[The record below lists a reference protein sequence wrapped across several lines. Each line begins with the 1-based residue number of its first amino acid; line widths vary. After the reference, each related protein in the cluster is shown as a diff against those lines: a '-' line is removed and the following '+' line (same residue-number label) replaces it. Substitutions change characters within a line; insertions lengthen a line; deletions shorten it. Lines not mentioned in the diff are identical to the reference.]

1 MISFKIA
8 IAIVFLVIIYIASL
22 SFSTRHDR
30 IKSAGE
36 RQLAPCPDRPNCV
49 LSQATK
55 KPHAIEAF
63 TLLENN
69 ETISWKKLIA
79 AIQKSG
85 GEILIDDGHYCHA
98 VFTST
103 VFRFKDDLEAV
114 LNNDKI
120 DIRSASRAGKSDLG
134 KNRERVEKIRLLY
147 KTIKEA

>member
-22 SFSTRHDR
+22 SFTTRHDR
-30 IKSAGE
+30 IKSVAE

-49 LSQATK
+49 LSQAIK

-85 GEILIDDGHYCHA
+85 GKILIDDGRYCHA

-114 LNNDKI
+114 LNNHKI